1 MEEAADQIK
10 RIEERVQH
18 LLKDHAVLQKENL
31 RLEKENQRLTDKLK
45 ESSEEI
51 SNLKR
56 KVDSLQLST
65 SGMNKD
71 SKKELEKR
79 IDIFIKEIDKCLE
92 RLHA

>member
-10 RIEERVQH
+10 RIEDRVQH

-31 RLEKENQRLTDKLK
+31 RLEKENQRLTAASK
-45 ESSEEI
+45 ENAEEI

-65 SGMNKD
+65 SGMTKD

-79 IDIFIKEIDKCLE
+79 IDIYIKEIDKCLE